1 MTLQGAN
8 ALKNLSSRELRALIG
23 IEVGMKNSQFVEI
36 EEIARYAGYSAKQTS
51 QNLKKCHKL
60 NLVRRW
66 TGHFTGYE
74 LTIHGYDTLALN
86 ALYERGDIIS
96 IGRQTG
102 VGKESIVY
110 FGLTPKDEE
119 VILKFHRVGFTSF
132 LHVKKK
138 RRYTANKHHISELYS
153 SRLSAE
159 TEYKWLK
166 VANDSKLSVPKVYG
180 KNRHVIVMEL
190 IDGIDLNKL
199 SKIPDPGETFETI
212 LDFIDDAWN
221 IGKFVHGDLSEHNI
235 IMTHDAIPIIIDFPQ
250 SVSIEMVEAKVL
262 LQRDIKNVLTYF
274 DRKFG
279 IKIDEKNVLSKVIRE

>member
-1 MTLQGAN
+1 M
-8 ALKNLSSRELRALIG
+8 
-23 IEVGMKNSQFVEI
+23 
-36 EEIARYAGYSAKQTS
+36 
-51 QNLKKCHKL
+51 
-60 NLVRRW
+60 
-66 TGHFTGYE
+66 
-74 LTIHGYDTLALN
+74 
-86 ALYERGDIIS
+86 LYERGYIIS

-102 VGKESIVY
+102 VGIESIVY